1 MRILANATFS
11 KSQKSHKARTLCT
24 YSLTKEAVNALFLKN
39 ILCFDSVCNNTP
51 ASEGWKKTFS
61 SFLDFCTNFPIPSK
75 WLASKRSL
83 FFPAR
88 QKKRRFFFLQ
98 KSEIDPFSVGSCVT
112 GRGAEWIEKGG
123 YEKMS
128 YKRTGLFIYQN
139 SIDTMEEYLNNIK
152 TTRANDMH
160 IQLVCC
166 SVVG

>member
-1 MRILANATFS
+1 MHYFWTRSCVLIQCATIHQH
-11 KSQKSHKARTLCT
+11 QKV
-24 YSLTKEAVNALFLKN
+24 E
-39 ILCFDSVCNNTP
+39 
-51 ASEGWKKTFS
+51 KTFR

-88 QKKRRFFFLQ
+88 QKKGDFFLQ
-98 KSEIDPFSVGSCVT
+98 KPEIDPFSVGSCVT

-139 SIDTMEEYLNNIK
+139 TIDTTGESPNIS
-152 TTRANDMH
+152 TTPITAMGCWQCLSLSVF
-160 IQLVCC
+160 QLKGKHCQKPHRC
-166 SVVG
+166 NGVVDTFGPGALLQHVL